1 MKHNI
6 FFKTYKLRRIPVWLL
21 LTLPLSIQ
29 AQQAKNEGVDSIG
42 ATIINVPFGKQSK
55 QSLTSA
61 ISSVSGSSLR
71 KTQTATLSNTL
82 FGRLPGLAAVQTD
95 GEPGYD
101 EGSLY
106 IRGQHTLRDNGYIV
120 LLDGFEIDGF
130 NQITPDEIESVSVLK
145 DAAALA
151 MYGISGANG
160 AILIT
165 TRRGVESKKINVTFN
180 ARYGV
185 QAPQFM
191 PKLKNSY
198 DYASLYDEALKNDGL
213 PQLYSQKQLDGYKN
227 GTDPYLYPNVNWYD
241 EALKKTSSIQDYT
254 LTFSGG
260 NNFARYFVMGGF
272 MNNSGLYANTDNEYN
287 SNIKFG
293 RYNFRANVDL
303 NLTKSL
309 VAQIDL
315 GGRVEDRKY
324 PANITTADL
333 WRSFATYAPNLYSV
347 YTPDGQLTGTAN
359 FPDNPVGRILG
370 RGWDSRH
377 SRDIQARVRLQQKL
391 DAITKGLSVFA
402 TATASSTYQSA
413 YYKTRTYAYAEPI
426 VTASASGEDSLYYLQ
441 RGVNTDLVVGTSGD
455 TETDRMAAQFGF
467 QYSNTF
473 GKQDVDALVMY
484 QQDKYSVFGDQS
496 AYAKQNI
503 MGRVRYALLQKYYA
517 EVAFSYSGT
526 SNYAPGK
533 RFGFFPALSGGWILS
548 QENFLKHSKALNFL
562 KLRGSIGLAGND
574 KGASRFSYNQYWE
587 GQSNAYYWGTA
598 TSGSAGIIQ
607 SALANPDITWERSM
621 MADIGAE
628 ARFFKNK
635 LSVEADYFYERR
647 YDGLVNMNDM
657 MPGMSGLTAA
667 SYINRAVIHNR
678 GIEFSATY
686 NDRIGSFNYFV
697 GGQFAFIKNKVIA
710 SYETPKAE
718 SYRYA
723 QGKPIGQRFGLEAIG
738 FFRNELDIASSPTQT
753 FTTVQPGDLKYKDQ
767 NNDGIID
774 INDETAIGKPSVP
787 EINYSFNV
795 GGSYKGFD
803 IEFLFQGNANKSVYL
818 TDYTIVPFVNNA
830 TISEWAAD
838 GRWTP
843 ETSNNATFP
852 RLSTISNQNNYRAS
866 SFWVRNIALLRL
878 RNAELGYTLP
888 GKALSRA
895 KIEKLRLFVSAV
907 NLFTSDNLYPNVDP
921 ETLSVGYPTLKTYS
935 FGLNLN
941 F

>member
-1 MKHNI
+1 
-6 FFKTYKLRRIPVWLL
+6 LL
-21 LTLPLSIQ
+21 LAVPLSLR
-29 AQQAKNEGVDSIG
+29 AQQAPQKNIDSIG
-42 ATIINVPFGKQSK
+42 ATIINVPFGKQTK
-55 QSLTSA
+55 QSLTAA
-61 ISSVSGSSLR
+61 ISSVSGRDLR
-71 KTQTATLSNTL
+71 KTQTAALSNTL

-95 GEPGYD
+95 GEPGFD

-130 NQITPDEIESVSVLK
+130 NQITPDEIESLSVLK

-165 TRRGVESKKINVTFN
+165 TKRGIESKKLNVAFN

-191 PKLKNSY
+191 PKLRDSY
-198 DYASLYDEALKNDGL
+198 DYASLYNEALKNDGL
-213 PQLYSQKQLDGYKN
+213 SQLYTQKQLDGYKN
-227 GTDPYLYPNVNWYD
+227 GADPYLYPNVNWYD
-241 EALKKTSSIQDYT
+241 QALKKIAAIQDYT
-254 LTFSGG
+254 LTFNGG

-287 SNIKFG
+287 SNIKFN

-303 NLTKSL
+303 NLTRSL

-324 PANITTADL
+324 PANIATADL
-333 WRSFATYAPNLYSV
+333 WRSFVTYAPNLYSV

-359 FPDNPVGRILG
+359 FPDNPVGRMLG

-402 TATASSTYQSA
+402 NISTSSAYQSA

-426 VTASASGEDSLYYLQ
+426 VTTSTLGEDSLYYLQ

-455 TETDRMAAQFGF
+455 TESDRMAAQFGF
-467 QYSNTF
+467 QYANSF
-473 GKQDVDALVMY
+473 GSHDVEALVMY
-484 QQDKYSVFGDQS
+484 QQDKYSLLGDQS
-496 AYAKQNI
+496 AYTKRNI
-503 MGRVRYALLQKYYA
+503 MGRLRYAFLQKYYA
-517 EVAFSYSGT
+517 EAAISYSGT
-526 SNYAPGK
+526 GNYAPGK

-548 QENFLKHSKALNFL
+548 QENFLKHNKTINFL
-562 KLRGSIGLAGND
+562 KLRGSVGLVGND
-574 KGASRFSYNQYWE
+574 KGAGRFSYNQYWE
-587 GQSNAYYWGTA
+587 GQANAYYWGTA

-607 SALANPDITWERSM
+607 SALANPDITWEKSM
-621 MADIGAE
+621 MANIGAE
-628 ARFFKNK
+628 ARFFKNR
-635 LSVEADYFYERR
+635 LSIEAHYFYERR

-657 MPGMSGLTAA
+657 MPGLSGLTSA
-667 SYINRAVIHNR
+667 SYVNRAVIHNR
-678 GIEFSATY
+678 GVELSATY
-686 NDRIGSFNYFV
+686 NDRIGSFNYFI
-697 GGQFAFIKNKVIA
+697 GGQFAFIRNKVME

-718 SYRYA
+718 SYRYV
-723 QGKPIGQRFGLEAIG
+723 QGNPIGQRFGLEATG
-738 FFRNELDIASSPTQT
+738 FFKDELEIASNPTQA

-774 INDETAIGKPSVP
+774 VNDEKAIGKPPVP
-787 EINYSFNV
+787 EINYSFNL
-795 GGSYKGFD
+795 GASYKGFD
-803 IEFLFQGNANKSVYL
+803 IEFLFQGNANRSVYL
-818 TDYTIVPFVNNA
+818 TDYTVVPFVNNA
-830 TISEWAAD
+830 NISEWAAE

-843 ETSNNATFP
+843 ETKSSATFP

-866 SFWVRNIALLRL
+866 GFWVRDIALLRL

-888 GKALSRA
+888 GKALSKA

-907 NLFTSDNLYPNVDP
+907 NLFTIDNLYPRLDP
-921 ETLSVGYPTLKTYS
+921 ETLSTGYPTLKTYS